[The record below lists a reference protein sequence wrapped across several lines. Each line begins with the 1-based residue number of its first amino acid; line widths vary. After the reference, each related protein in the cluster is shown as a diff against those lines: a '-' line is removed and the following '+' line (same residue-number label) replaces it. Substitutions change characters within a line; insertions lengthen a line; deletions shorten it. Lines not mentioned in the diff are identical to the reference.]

1 MAKTVKK
8 TKKKTRKKEAAAAAT
23 TPTVDVA
30 ASKTDPRVDG
40 LVELANQIG
49 SFDLGDMADRF
60 SKRLASNAD
69 VLMKTVVALRK
80 AIEVKSRK
88 DEAKAEQIR
97 KYQQKIEK
105 LQ

>member
-8 TKKKTRKKEAAAAAT
+8 TKKKTRKKEAAAAT

-40 LVELANQIG
+40 LVELANKIDG
-49 SFDLGDMADRF
+49 FDLGDMADRF
-60 SKRLASNAD
+60 RKRLENNAA

-97 KYQQKIEK
+97 RYQQKIEK